1 MDKVSIESFGR
12 TSEVGSLS
20 PVPPDFKEFH
30 FEVFCPLPN
39 QIQEVSSKGR
49 IVGLRRSMKDGALLV
64 IPMERFGHGL
74 SCEEDEELCV
84 APSKGKKNYQMMSK
98 ECVGKYMKKDGGY

>member
-1 MDKVSIESFGR
+1 
-12 TSEVGSLS
+12 
-20 PVPPDFKEFH
+20 
-30 FEVFCPLPN
+30 
-39 QIQEVSSKGR
+39 
-49 IVGLRRSMKDGALLV
+49 
-64 IPMERFGHGL
+64 MEKFWHGL